1 MWHTFTDT
9 IHKSS
14 IERTGFITRLY
25 VVAESMPML
34 YMLQFSWSVL
44 SHWGMLTYLMC
55 PSVKVKRFLLSIRKS
70 VKRNYFVYFHGW
82 YFFFQLIFQCSHESV
97 DFLHHTFLQ
106 TDMSVIIQHT
116 GTDTQKKPWLCN
128 GCLYFTLIF
137 P

>member
-25 VVAESMPML
+25 VVAESMSML

-44 SHWGMLTYLMC
+44 SLRNADIPDVSFSKGKTFLTLHKKI
-55 PSVKVKRFLLSIRKS
+55 SEKKLLCVFSWL
-70 VKRNYFVYFHGW
+70 V
-82 YFFFQLIFQCSHESV
+82 FFFQLIFQCSHESV

-116 GTDTQKKPWLCN
+116 GTDTQKKP
-128 GCLYFTLIF
+128 
-137 P
+137 